1 MAVAVVLRPD
11 DSVAARVVAMWE
23 CLFIAGIEPALFLPG
38 SEPRMPLAV
47 YPDDVAIARIDAAL
61 GHLNRSFTAMQVD
74 ITGIGIF
81 GGLLP
86 ILSLTVAPTTGLLVI
101 HEQVHTMLADLPSAA
116 SYRPGYWTPRIV
128 VSEHAISVTAAIWL
142 LLPKLLQPITG
153 TLVAVELV
161 QLPSGTV
168 FSCRDL

>member
-1 MAVAVVLRPD
+1 M
-11 DSVAARVVAMWE
+11 AMWE

-61 GHLNRSFTAMQVD
+61 GHLSRSFTAMQVD
-74 ITGIGIF
+74 ISGIGIF

-86 ILSLTVAPTTGLLVI
+86 ILSLTVAPATALLVL
-101 HEQVHTMLADLPSAA
+101 HGQLHTTLADLPCTAN
-116 SYRPGYWTPRIV
+116 YRPGYWTPRIV

-142 LLPKLLQPITG
+142 LLPMLLQPITG
-153 TLVAVELV
+153 TLVTLELV
-161 QLPSGTV
+161 RSPCGTIIR
-168 FSCRDL
+168 SWDLSAG